1 MLLGGGGSDLP
12 PPPISIA
19 MPIIPPEASDGMESL
34 YSEETPQPMKPEMG
48 EETPPEETMEESPGS
63 TAMID
68 NKVLSPEG
76 KPLKAGDRVILEVV
90 KNYGDESEVRYGT
103 MESMGGAD
111 QMSEANAELDQMGME
126 A

>member
-1 MLLGGGGSDLP
+1 
-12 PPPISIA
+12 
-19 MPIIPPEASDGMESL
+19 MESL